1 MKKSRLPLL
10 EKLASAGTADA
21 FTLYALA
28 MEYRTEG
35 RSEDAVQAFQ
45 NLRNKHASYLPMY
58 LMAGQLLAELGRS
71 GEAREWLE
79 AGVALAAAQ
88 GDGKA
93 QNELLAALADSD

>member
-10 EKLASAGTADA
+10 ETLAAAGTADA

-28 MEYRTEG
+28 LEYRRLDRT
-35 RSEDAVQAFQ
+35 EDAVQAFQ

-79 AGVALAAAQ
+79 TGVALAAAQ

-93 QNELLAALADSD
+93 RNELLAALADCD